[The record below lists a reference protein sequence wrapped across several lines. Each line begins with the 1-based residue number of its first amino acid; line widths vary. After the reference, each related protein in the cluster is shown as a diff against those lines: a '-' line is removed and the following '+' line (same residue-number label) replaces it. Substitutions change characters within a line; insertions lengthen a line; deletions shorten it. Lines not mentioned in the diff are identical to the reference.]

1 MEYKIN
7 EGELLREI
15 KFHKSGSG
23 ESVILTYYN
32 SMTGKNAK
40 LFIEVSQID
49 EVVDILNKFKK

>member
-23 ESVILTYYN
+23 QSVILTYYN
-32 SMTGKNAK
+32 SMTGKNVK

-49 EVVDILNKFKK
+49 EVIDILNKFK

>member
-1 MEYKIN
+1 MEFKIN
-7 EGELLREI
+7 EGQLLREI

-23 ESVILTYYN
+23 ESIILTYYN

-49 EVVDILNKFKK
+49 EVIDILNKFK